1 MYLTHQ
7 NSRFTRFALLLALLG
22 GMFGTGSPAQALPAP
37 QSESCTPGTGWVWTN
52 GSSRPDIAQQAE
64 SALKNAG
71 FDAVVAASDFGEID
85 ACGNFEMVSTDF
97 KVTFKNNSS
106 LKQSPAAQSEAAE
119 NIQNLLLP
127 LGESQVGNVRID
139 FGDGAAKSYPSSLNV
154 QRTAETLAAPSDFS
168 ASASASLNKKVFLL
182 VFDPTMSN
190 GLDLNTYMG
199 WPAYSSLVQGVINS
213 FQNASHG
220 QLQYTIAQ
228 TQVVTNEWPVKID
241 GFRYTETTYLQVMQG
256 LVAAHSPDEVNYDQ
270 IIDQFDVCGKLNRG
284 EIDELWMYGA
294 PYFGFYESR
303 LVGPNAYFYNSPPLT
318 ATHNCNKLL
327 PIMGLSYERGVAEA
341 VHSFGH
347 RAEAT
352 MTKVYGSWQQNSV
365 AHNWD
370 RFGLVKAQSPDYGYS
385 GCGSVHYP
393 PNGQSDYDYGN
404 PASVLTNCND
414 FSNYP
419 NLNDPL
425 TVAQPATCA
434 VWNCDHLSYMLY
446 WFNHLPFNTYCG
458 PDSVANNWWS
468 YFADPSLALFPSLN
482 CPTLPP
488 DPLQPGNT
496 ARASVNSAGGQA
508 FLESTDAVV
517 SADGRYVAFHST
529 AANLVAGDSNAT
541 YDIFLKDLLT
551 GVTTCV
557 SVDPSGIP
565 ANAGSRFSSISA
577 DGRFIAFSSDAT
589 NLVSGDTNGVSDVF
603 VRDMQTGIT
612 TRISVNSSGVQG
624 DNYSYGASISTDGNT
639 IAYVS
644 PATNLAPG
652 SANGAEQIYVYDL
665 QNRITTRASVNAS
678 GAAANGR
685 SINASISGNG
695 RYVAFHSSASNL
707 LTGDTNG
714 RNDVFV
720 RDLQSGI
727 TTRVSVDS
735 NGAQANSDSYDPS
748 ISGDGRYV
756 VFESTATN
764 LVPSD
769 TNTTWDVFLYDQQT
783 RSTTRISVDS
793 KGVQGNNYSLDPSIS
808 GDGRYIAFAA
818 GATNLVTGDT
828 NGRDDIFVRDRQAGT
843 IIRSSVASDGAQANN
858 TSFAPFVS
866 TDGQYIVFHGFA
878 TNLVLNDT
886 NGAPDVFIH
895 RQNISLPSTATPT
908 ATASPTPTKTNTPT
922 PTTTLAP
929 TSITPASTNP
939 LYLSLSSSQTIGGV
953 ASADEDILKFDGS
966 NWSVLFDGSDVGV
979 GSPDLFGFS
988 FLDSDSILMSFTASV
1003 TVNGI
1008 TATPQDILRFDATSL
1023 GSNTAGTFSLYFDGS
1038 DVGFDDTTNEK
1049 IDSLSLLPDGRL
1061 LISTTGNP
1069 VVTGV
1074 SSARDEDVLAF
1085 TPTALG
1091 NTTSGTWA
1099 MYFDGSDVGLS
1110 ETSGEDI
1117 DALDVV
1123 GTNIYLSTQD
1133 VFSVTGLSGADEDVF
1148 VCAATSLGDVTV
1160 CNYSPTL
1167 YFDGSTWGLDAND
1180 VDAFNFLASG
1190 AGPTMTPTRTPTGAP
1205 TATNTPTRTP
1215 TATPTSTGVIPPT
1228 STATQTSTP
1237 TSTRTPTPTATSAAT
1252 GNTFTFI
1259 SVADAYVNSG
1269 STTTNYGSVTTLR
1282 ADASPDVH
1290 SYLRF
1295 SVQGLSGN
1303 VSRATLR
1310 IFANSASTIGCNA
1323 NSLNNNTWT
1332 ESTINYSNAPAL
1344 GGVIGSSTP
1353 FGIGVWITL
1362 DVSAYINGN
1371 GTYNFGLT
1379 TPGSTAISFASRES
1393 GANAPQLIVETVP

>member
-1 MYLTHQ
+1 
-7 NSRFTRFALLLALLG
+7 
-22 GMFGTGSPAQALPAP
+22 
-37 QSESCTPGTGWVWTN
+37 
-52 GSSRPDIAQQAE
+52 
-64 SALKNAG
+64 
-71 FDAVVAASDFGEID
+71 
-85 ACGNFEMVSTDF
+85 
-97 KVTFKNNSS
+97 
-106 LKQSPAAQSEAAE
+106 
-119 NIQNLLLP
+119 
-127 LGESQVGNVRID
+127 
-139 FGDGAAKSYPSSLNV
+139 
-154 QRTAETLAAPSDFS
+154 
-168 ASASASLNKKVFLL
+168 
-182 VFDPTMSN
+182 
-190 GLDLNTYMG
+190 
-199 WPAYSSLVQGVINS
+199 
-213 FQNASHG
+213 
-220 QLQYTIAQ
+220 
-228 TQVVTNEWPVKID
+228 
-241 GFRYTETTYLQVMQG
+241 
-256 LVAAHSPDEVNYDQ
+256 
-270 IIDQFDVCGKLNRG
+270 
-284 EIDELWMYGA
+284 
-294 PYFGFYESR
+294 
-303 LVGPNAYFYNSPPLT
+303 
-318 ATHNCNKLL
+318 
-327 PIMGLSYERGVAEA
+327 
-341 VHSFGH
+341 
-347 RAEAT
+347 
-352 MTKVYGSWQQNSV
+352 
-365 AHNWD
+365 
-370 RFGLVKAQSPDYGYS
+370 
-385 GCGSVHYP
+385 
-393 PNGQSDYDYGN
+393 
-404 PASVLTNCND
+404 
-414 FSNYP
+414 
-419 NLNDPL
+419 
-425 TVAQPATCA
+425 
-434 VWNCDHLSYMLY
+434 
-446 WFNHLPFNTYCG
+446 
-458 PDSVANNWWS
+458 
-468 YFADPSLALFPSLN
+468 
-482 CPTLPP
+482 
-488 DPLQPGNT
+488 
-496 ARASVNSAGGQA
+496 
-508 FLESTDAVV
+508 
-517 SADGRYVAFHST
+517 
-529 AANLVAGDSNAT
+529 
-541 YDIFLKDLLT
+541 
-551 GVTTCV
+551 
-557 SVDPSGIP
+557 
-565 ANAGSRFSSISA
+565 
-577 DGRFIAFSSDAT
+577 
-589 NLVSGDTNGVSDVF
+589 
-603 VRDMQTGIT
+603 MQTGIT
-612 TRISVNSSGVQG
+612 TRISVDSSGVQG
-624 DNYSYGASISTDGNT
+624 DNYSYGASVSADGNT

-652 SANGAEQIYVYDL
+652 SANGAEQIYVYNL

-678 GAAANGR
+678 GVAANGR

-707 LTGDTNG
+707 LSGDTNG

-748 ISGDGRYV
+748 ISGDGRYI

-769 TNTTWDVFLYDQQT
+769 TNATWDVFLYDQQT

-858 TSFAPFVS
+858 TSFAPFIS

-953 ASADEDILKFDGS
+953 SSADEDILKFDGS

-988 FLDSDSILMSFTASV
+988 FLDSDSILMSFTAGV

-1123 GTNIYLSTQD
+1123 GSNIYLSTQD
-1133 VFSVTGLSGADEDVF
+1133 VFSVTGLGGADEDVF
-1148 VCAATSLGDVTV
+1148 VCAATSLGDVTA

-1190 AGPTMTPTRTPTGAP
+1190 VGPTMTPTRTPTGAP
-1205 TATNTPTRTP
+1205 IPTNTPTRTP

-1228 STATQTSTP
+1228 PTATQTPTP
-1237 TSTRTPTPTATSAAT
+1237 TATRTPTPTPTSAST
-1252 GNTFTFI
+1252 GHTFTFT

-1332 ESTINYSNAPAL
+1332 ESTINYGNAPAL

-1362 DVSAYINGN
+1362 DVTAYINGN
-1371 GTYNFGLT
+1371 GSYNFGLT
-1379 TPGSTAISFASRES
+1379 TPGSTAISFASREA